1 MADIDNQEAIRFV
14 NEVVRPKAEQL
25 RALKAEIDAAVAT
38 WFGGLNSVIGNSA
51 DDNLIDGRESEGVS
65 RLTGADV
72 ANLMTQLIAFQTQLN
87 QAGVSDVIS
96 KPCVRTL
103 DAD

>member
-1 MADIDNQEAIRFV
+1 
-14 NEVVRPKAEQL
+14 
-25 RALKAEIDAAVAT
+25 VAT